1 MSKQDR
7 VAPRTAA
14 DIDLKY
20 NFKQTFAEFAGL
32 VDEAKKAAS
41 DAEEAAKE
49 ASEAVGNL
57 NDSLDQDE
65 IFNRLTNNGQSQGI
79 YREGDNIYVNAS
91 YIKGGKIVVEGE
103 TYLRPT
109 YENVIEI
116 LHSVVWPD
124 DDHVPQPFYDVD
136 GNGVIDKDDAVLALK
151 AAKGE
156 VNLSTLVL
164 LQKSPVT
171 ITIDPANPEETIKI
185 VGVNMWGS
193 EIVSVFGINQTR
205 LPPVYGDLL
214 VGRDLFV
221 SGAANFNMLALGE
234 FGQSVDPKTLS
245 WKDNGDGTYTLI
257 GTD

>member
-14 DIDLKY
+14 DIERKY
-20 NFKQTFAEFAGL
+20 NFRQTFAEFAGL
-32 VDEAKKAAS
+32 VSDAEKAAMEAEAAAKAAS
-41 DAEEAAKE
+41 DAVK
-49 ASEAVGNL
+49 NL
-57 NDSLDQDE
+57 NNELDQDE

-109 YENVIEI
+109 FEDCVKM
-116 LHSVVWPD
+116 LQSVYFPD
-124 DDHVPQPFYDVD
+124 SSPQKPFYDVD
-136 GNGVIDKDDAVLALK
+136 GNGVIDKDDAILALK

-171 ITIDPANPEETIKI
+171 ITIDPANPEETIKM

-214 VGRDLFV
+214 VGRDLFI
-221 SGAANFNMLALGE
+221 SGSANFNTLSLGE
-234 FGQSVDPKTLS
+234 FGQNQEAKTLS
-245 WKDNGDGTYTLI
+245 WKDNGDGTFTLI
-257 GTD
+257 GQ